1 VGAAAACES
10 VAYWN
15 GCQTGVGVLSTVS
28 LAAHG
33 GAAIPPH
40 LLFRDPSSTATDL
53 SLSPVRTGFSK
64 RGGARN
70 KLRVGNFLTFSGSP
84 GIWGPTS
91 TNSAL
96 LAVAEI
102 NKRGGILGRE
112 IEMSMYDSG
121 GSLDD
126 VVRRAEQAI
135 AFDEVDLIMGSH
147 ISAVRVALRKVTFN
161 RIPYIYTPVYEGG
174 ERTPGVMAIG
184 ETPLW
189 QSRPAIDWLTEV
201 KKASRWYLIGSDYV
215 WPWQSHR
222 AIKRYISE
230 AGGRVVGEEF
240 VPVGEDN
247 HEAHL
252 ARIRAAKPDVVLI
265 SLIGTDSI
273 VFNRAFAECGLAAST
288 LRLAGAMDETVLLG
302 IGADNSE
309 NLFCASG
316 YFSCVGSRANDD
328 FLNRYRAMFGA
339 NAPPVGSVGQSNY
352 EGLCFL
358 EAAAGCAGS
367 LSLWPLLS
375 AARNVVYMGA
385 RGPVT
390 MRNGRA
396 EMPMYLAEA
405 DGLDFKLI
413 KTL

>member
-1 VGAAAACES
+1 
-10 VAYWN
+10 
-15 GCQTGVGVLSTVS
+15 VLSTVHFP
-28 LAAHG
+28 AHG
-33 GAAIPPH
+33 GPAIPPS
-40 LLFRDPSSTATDL
+40 LLFRNLSKAADDLDL
-53 SLSPVRTGFSK
+53 STIKPGSSWR
-64 RGGARN
+64 RGAHS
-70 KLRVGNFLTFSGSP
+70 KLRIGNFLTFSGSP

-91 TNSAL
+91 TNSVV
-96 LAVAEI
+96 LAIDEI

-112 IEMSMYDSG
+112 LELSLYESG
-121 GSLDD
+121 GPLED
-126 VVRRAEQAI
+126 VVRRAEQAV

-147 ISAVRVALRKVTFN
+147 ISAVRVALRKVTRN

-174 ERTPGVMAIG
+174 EHTPGVMAIG
-184 ETPLW
+184 ETPRW
-189 QSRPAIDWLTEV
+189 QSRPAIHWLSEV

-222 AIKRYISE
+222 AVKKYIAA

-247 HEAHL
+247 HEPHL

-273 VFNRAFAECGLAAST
+273 TFNRAFGECGLAATT

-316 YFSCVGSRANDD
+316 YFNCVGSRANDD
-328 FLNRYRAMFGA
+328 FLIRYRAMFGPH
-339 NAPPVGSVGQSNY
+339 APPIGSVGQSNY
-352 EGLCFL
+352 EGLRFL
-358 EAAAGCAGS
+358 EAAANRAGS
-367 LSLWPLLS
+367 LSMGPLLA
-375 AARNVVYMGA
+375 AARNVVYAGA
-385 RGPVT
+385 RGSIT
-390 MRNGRA
+390 IRGGRA

-405 DGLDFKLI
+405 DGLDFKVI
-413 KTL
+413 KTI

>member
-1 VGAAAACES
+1 
-10 VAYWN
+10 
-15 GCQTGVGVLSTVS
+15 
-28 LAAHG
+28 
-33 GAAIPPH
+33 
-40 LLFRDPSSTATDL
+40 
-53 SLSPVRTGFSK
+53 
-64 RGGARN
+64 
-70 KLRVGNFLTFSGSP
+70 
-84 GIWGPTS
+84 
-91 TNSAL
+91 
-96 LAVAEI
+96 
-102 NKRGGILGRE
+102 
-112 IEMSMYDSG
+112 
-121 GSLDD
+121 

-147 ISAVRVALRKVTFN
+147 ISAVRVALRKVTRN
-161 RIPYIYTPVYEGG
+161 RIPYVYTPVYEGG

-189 QSRPAIDWLTEV
+189 QSRPAIDWLTDV
-201 KKASRWYLIGSDYV
+201 KRASRWYLIGSDYV

-222 AIKRYISE
+222 AVKRYISE

-247 HEAHL
+247 HEGHL

-288 LRLAGAMDETVLLG
+288 RRLAGAMDETVLLG
-302 IGADNSE
+302 IGADNAE

-316 YFSCVGSRANDD
+316 YFGCVGSRANDD
-328 FLNRYRAMFGA
+328 FLDRYHAMFGA

-358 EAAAGCAGS
+358 EAAAARAGS
-367 LSLWPLLS
+367 LSLRPLLS
-375 AARNVVYMGA
+375 AARNIVYMGA

-390 MRNGRA
+390 MRDGRA

>member
-1 VGAAAACES
+1 MDAGPPASCAV
-10 VAYWN
+10 
-15 GCQTGVGVLSTVS
+15 QLRHTGVSVLLTVS
-28 LAAHG
+28 LPARG
-33 GAAIPPH
+33 TLPP
-40 LLFRDPSSTATDL
+40 LLPFRSLAQMTTDPE
-53 SLSPVRTGFSK
+53 LSPVDTAFVK
-64 RGGARN
+64 RSGAGN
-70 KLRVGNFLTFSGSP
+70 KLRIGNFLTFTGSP

-102 NKRGGILGRE
+102 NQRGGILGRE
-112 IEMSMYDSG
+112 IEMSIYDSSG
-121 GSLDD
+121 PLAD

-135 AFDEVDLIMGSH
+135 ALDELDLIMGSH
-147 ISAVRVALRKVTFN
+147 ISAVRVALRKVTRN
-161 RIPYIYTPVYEGG
+161 RLPYIYTPAYEGG
-174 ERTPGVMAIG
+174 EHTPGVMAIG
-184 ETPLW
+184 ETPYF
-189 QSRPAIDWLTEV
+189 QSRPSINWLAEV

-215 WPWQSHR
+215 WPWRSHR
-222 AIKRYISE
+222 AVKRYIAQ
-230 AGGRVVGEEF
+230 AGGHVVGEEF

-273 VFNRAFAECGLAAST
+273 TFNRAFAECGLAATT

-302 IGADNSE
+302 IGADNTE

-316 YFSCVGSRANDD
+316 YFSCVGSGANDE
-328 FLNRYRAMFGA
+328 FLARYRAMFGPL
-339 NAPPVGSVGQSNY
+339 APPIGSVGQSNY
-352 EGLCFL
+352 EGLRFL
-358 EAAAGCAGS
+358 AAAANRAGS
-367 LSLWPLLS
+367 VSLGPLLS
-375 AARNVVYMGA
+375 AARNIVYTGA

-390 MRNGRA
+390 VRDGRA

>member
-1 VGAAAACES
+1 VTPVRVILVED
-10 VAYWN
+10 N
-15 GCQTGVGVLSTVS
+15 DIFRETLE
-28 LAAHG
+28 
-33 GAAIPPH
+33 
-40 LLFRDPSSTATDL
+40 LLFGLRDEIE
-53 SLSPVRTGFSK
+53 VI
-64 RGGARN
+64 
-70 KLRVGNFLTFSGSP
+70 GSVSM
-84 GIWGPTS
+84 GD
-91 TNSAL
+91 SAPAL
-96 LAVAEI
+96 VAE
-102 NKRGGILGRE
+102 L
-112 IEMSMYDSG
+112 
-121 GSLDD
+121 
-126 VVRRAEQAI
+126 
-135 AFDEVDLIMGSH
+135 
-147 ISAVRVALRKVTFN
+147 
-161 RIPYIYTPVYEGG
+161 
-174 ERTPGVMAIG
+174 
-184 ETPLW
+184 
-189 QSRPAIDWLTEV
+189 
-201 KKASRWYLIGSDYV
+201 
-215 WPWQSHR
+215 
-222 AIKRYISE
+222 
-230 AGGRVVGEEF
+230 
-240 VPVGEDN
+240 
-247 HEAHL
+247 
-252 ARIRAAKPDVVLI
+252 KPDVVLI

-358 EAAAGCAGS
+358 EAAAAHAGS
-367 LSLWPLLS
+367 LSLWPLLP
-375 AARNVVYMGA
+375 AARNIVYMGA

>member
-1 VGAAAACES
+1 
-10 VAYWN
+10 
-15 GCQTGVGVLSTVS
+15 VLSTVHFP
-28 LAAHG
+28 AHG
-33 GAAIPPH
+33 GPAIPPS
-40 LLFRDPSSTATDL
+40 LLFRNLSKAVDDLDL
-53 SLSPVRTGFSK
+53 STIKPGSSWR
-64 RGGARN
+64 RGAHS
-70 KLRVGNFLTFSGSP
+70 KLRIGNFLTFSGSP

-91 TNSAL
+91 TNSVV
-96 LAVAEI
+96 LAIDEI

-112 IEMSMYDSG
+112 LELSLYESG
-121 GSLDD
+121 GPLED
-126 VVRRAEQAI
+126 VVRRAEQAV

-147 ISAVRVALRKVTFN
+147 ISAVRVALRKVTRN

-174 ERTPGVMAIG
+174 EHTPGVMAIG
-184 ETPLW
+184 ETPRW
-189 QSRPAIDWLTEV
+189 QSRPAIHWLSEV

-222 AIKRYISE
+222 AVKKYIAA

-247 HEAHL
+247 HEPHL

-273 VFNRAFAECGLAAST
+273 TFNRAFGECGLAATT

-316 YFSCVGSRANDD
+316 YFNCVGSRANDD
-328 FLNRYRAMFGA
+328 FLIRYRAMFGPH
-339 NAPPVGSVGQSNY
+339 APPIGSVGQSNY
-352 EGLCFL
+352 EGLRFL
-358 EAAAGCAGS
+358 EAAANRAGS
-367 LSLWPLLS
+367 LSMGPLLA
-375 AARNVVYMGA
+375 AARNVVYAGA
-385 RGPVT
+385 RGSIT
-390 MRNGRA
+390 IRDGRA

-405 DGLDFKLI
+405 DGLDFKVI
-413 KTL
+413 KTI